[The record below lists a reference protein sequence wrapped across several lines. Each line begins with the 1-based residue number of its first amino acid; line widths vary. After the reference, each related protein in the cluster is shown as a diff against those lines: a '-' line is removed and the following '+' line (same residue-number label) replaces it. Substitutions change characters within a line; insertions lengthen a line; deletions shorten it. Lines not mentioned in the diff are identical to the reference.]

1 VWKAQVT
8 VSMQKPEKRRLLKEA
23 KKERLVGKKHFE
35 NAGYLF
41 EQIKMLRHAASCF
54 FTAQNYS
61 KAAQIFESLSF
72 FGQAAECL
80 LKVQELSKAAKLY
93 EQAGLVTKAIECLE
107 ANGDWEQLLHCLHRN
122 KDFFKAEERQAL
134 INKYVPVALNS
145 LYKLYSE
152 DELDE
157 ANKGKLQELKIKMKY
172 QKATTV
178 IAEEDEDDDEDEP
191 APEDDALSPGG
202 ESTPVGEGDELA
214 DDISPAAE
222 AEPEEEKEPAGDDS
236 EEIEVIEE
244 EYDLLE
250 EVFQLKKQK
259 SENEETKEQEKKVPK
274 DE

>member
-1 VWKAQVT
+1 VDQWRIQGIKLFKKKYYDAATQCFRNSGDEDLVLRCKAYQEADLGTAKISEADSNVWKAQVI

-54 FTAQNYS
+54 FTAQNYP

-80 LKVQELSKAAKLY
+80 LKVKELSKAAKLY
-93 EQAGLVTKAIECLE
+93 EQAGLVTKSIECLE

-157 ANKGKLQELKIKMKY
+157 TNKGKL
-172 QKATTV
+172 
-178 IAEEDEDDDEDEP
+178 
-191 APEDDALSPGG
+191 
-202 ESTPVGEGDELA
+202 
-214 DDISPAAE
+214 
-222 AEPEEEKEPAGDDS
+222 
-236 EEIEVIEE
+236 
-244 EYDLLE
+244 
-250 EVFQLKKQK
+250 
-259 SENEETKEQEKKVPK
+259 
-274 DE
+274 